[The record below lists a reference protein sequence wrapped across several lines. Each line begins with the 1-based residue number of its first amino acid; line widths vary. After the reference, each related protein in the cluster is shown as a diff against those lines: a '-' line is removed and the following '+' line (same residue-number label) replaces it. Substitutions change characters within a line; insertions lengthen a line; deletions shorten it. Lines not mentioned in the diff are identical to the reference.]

1 LCVIVACRADKTDK
15 TCRIWQVC
23 HYAYQSTSTPSASTL
38 SEDLLCFKDSK
49 HLRQL
54 RQILPNVASSGKSAS
69 VNAIGVDIGNGSLKL
84 VSHQG
89 ETRID
94 SYLHYLSERASMSVH
109 SGYVEYHSGDR
120 C

>member
-1 LCVIVACRADKTDK
+1 MVLDLETRAETVAT
-15 TCRIWQVC
+15 
-23 HYAYQSTSTPSASTL
+23 
-38 SEDLLCFKDSK
+38 
-49 HLRQL
+49 
-54 RQILPNVASSGKSAS
+54 LPNVASSGKSAS
-69 VNAIGVDIGNGSLKL
+69 IIPIGVDIGNGSLKL

-120 C
+120 SDLVGQAMDRWT